1 MWMSQPTPVT
11 TSIITTV
18 SRSACKSK
26 PARKLPEA
34 IQVKNSLRE
43 SACTDSKN
51 SRTASSA
58 QRNERPAERMAES
71 HKSKVHRVE
80 HQLDGHEN
88 GDDIALENEGEHS
101 EPKQNRAQDYV
112 VVCWDHLS
120 FSPAAPEPSRPE
132 SPPES
137 GTMSVQTDK
146 RNP

>member
-43 SACTDSKN
+43 SACPDSKN

-58 QRNERPAERMAES
+58 QRNERPVELMAVRVTYLFGHFAPKIPLIEIGRAACREREEDFG
-71 HKSKVHRVE
+71 VV
-80 HQLDGHEN
+80 
-88 GDDIALENEGEHS
+88 GEI
-101 EPKQNRAQDYV
+101 
-112 VVCWDHLS
+112 
-120 FSPAAPEPSRPE
+120 
-132 SPPES
+132 
-137 GTMSVQTDK
+137 
-146 RNP
+146 